1 MIYLQVRP
9 EALNIDPVQTAV
21 IIVDMQNAF
30 VKFYINATG
39 MKVSR

>member
-1 MIYLQVRP
+1 MINLQVRP

-21 IIVDMQNAF
+21 IIVDMQTAF
-30 VKFYINATG
+30 VKFYIHATG